1 MVSFPVFW
9 GISSSPGIR
18 FPFVSFKSDKGCSSI
33 MNFCLRAGVGRGGQA
48 CASRPERIPHPRGT
62 KFPAVSFSDI
72 IKENFRDNFTALLIF

>member
-33 MNFCLRAGVGRGGQA
+33 MNFCLRAGVGRGGGA
-48 CASRPERIPHPRGT
+48 GLCLPPG
-62 KFPAVSFSDI
+62 
-72 IKENFRDNFTALLIF
+72 ENSPPKRDQVRCG